1 MRENM
6 EYYLAMW
13 GLSSGSENLT
23 GESFTYPRKAG
34 SVDLGLLIWAWAWER
49 ERDCPVHTSA

>member
-1 MRENM
+1 M